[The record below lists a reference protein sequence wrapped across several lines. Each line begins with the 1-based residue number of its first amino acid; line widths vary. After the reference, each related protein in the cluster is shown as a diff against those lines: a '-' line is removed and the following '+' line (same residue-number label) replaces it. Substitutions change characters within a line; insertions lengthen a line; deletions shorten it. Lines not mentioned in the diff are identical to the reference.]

1 VKTNLTLRA
10 AKVSLLLLAILSDPV
25 ESGVYLGTTD
35 CPANPVPPGT
45 NFCSKGMTQDGTGEV
60 NKFGVVHPMGYQGT
74 GDPLTVVVCV
84 DIADVFT
91 GEEWVEPTR
100 RAVTTWQALERRTGQ
115 CQDCRTIEEGG
126 FPPEEEF
133 HAETVILHELG
144 HCAMGLGHPNLYWD
158 PPGGN
163 EDLQYTSHSMS
174 YDGVQTGIF
183 DTDGI
188 PGNCEDIHRT
198 ILGDLAENVHWFRR
212 FDNDPGIVDTRTI
225 DTNEYSMRIP
235 DNLPSVCPAA
245 AEGTW
250 AANGNHIVNAELGH
264 PDTQSVMYSHLPRKM
279 RYLGLSADDVNMV
292 EMGMTGEDWIA
303 GTSEDYTI
311 NLQFTTN
318 CSGAHVVLSG
328 APLGE
333 QEDLGGCSAKVNY
346 SFPPSIPAT
355 ARHYT
360 VVDNDGPG
368 NPVQIIVNTSHD
380 WDFSPAGGGLIMS
393 DDFESG
399 DTSGWSVT
407 VP

>member
-1 VKTNLTLRA
+1 
-10 AKVSLLLLAILSDPV
+10 
-25 ESGVYLGTTD
+25 
-35 CPANPVPPGT
+35 
-45 NFCSKGMTQDGTGEV
+45 
-60 NKFGVVHPMGYQGT
+60 
-74 GDPLTVVVCV
+74 
-84 DIADVFT
+84 
-91 GEEWVEPTR
+91 
-100 RAVTTWQALERRTGQ
+100 
-115 CQDCRTIEEGG
+115 
-126 FPPEEEF
+126 
-133 HAETVILHELG
+133 
-144 HCAMGLGHPNLYWD
+144 
-158 PPGGN
+158 
-163 EDLQYTSHSMS
+163 
-174 YDGVQTGIF
+174 
-183 DTDGI
+183 
-188 PGNCEDIHRT
+188 
-198 ILGDLAENVHWFRR
+198 
-212 FDNDPGIVDTRTI
+212 
-225 DTNEYSMRIP
+225 
-235 DNLPSVCPAA
+235 
-245 AEGTW
+245 
-250 AANGNHIVNAELGH
+250 
-264 PDTQSVMYSHLPRKM
+264 MYSHLPRKM

-380 WDFSPAGGGLIMS
+380 WDFSPAGSSLIMS